1 MTINSTW
8 ILNESFALQ
17 APAIRVARAVGFP
30 IELKRVQAS
39 GLLRYLP
46 MSLQK
51 RMNPERLLASS
62 LDSLTAVPPR
72 LLIAAG
78 RRSVPVALAIKHIS
92 PIPVFTLYVR
102 RKSKRSSP
110 DFDLVLT
117 NHARSL
123 TPVAEFD
130 AIYTVTTGFSQIE
143 QSFIQSGM
151 EDVEIVARVI
161 KNAMGLKSLE
171 GEDVD

>member
-1 MTINSTW
+1 MTTNSTW

-17 APAIRVARAVGFP
+17 AHAIRVARAVGFP

-51 RMNPERLLASS
+51 RMNPERLLS
-62 LDSLTAVPPR
+62 LDSLTAAPPR
-72 LLIAAG
+72 LVIAAG
-78 RRSVPVALAIKHIS
+78 RRSVPVGLAIKRIS

-102 RKSKRSSP
+102 RKSRRSSP

-117 NHARSL
+117 NHERSL

>member
-17 APAIRVARAVGFP
+17 AHAIAVARAVGLP
-30 IELKRVQAS
+30 IELKRLEAN

-46 MSLQK
+46 ISLQK
-51 RMNPERLLASS
+51 KINPVRLLASS
-62 LDSLTAVPPR
+62 LDSLRTAPPR

-78 RRSVPVALAIKHIS
+78 RRSVAAALAIKSIS
-92 PIPVFTLYVR
+92 PMPLFTLYVQ
-102 RKSKRSSP
+102 RKSARSSP

-117 NHARSL
+117 NHERSL
-123 TPVAEFD
+123 TPAADFD
-130 AIYTVTTGFSQIE
+130 AIYTVTTDFPQGK
-143 QSFIQSGM
+143 QSPIQSGT

-161 KNAMGLKSLE
+161 KKALGLR